1 MLIKNVKIENTTK
14 DYKGICYINNFKCF
28 VEEAIEGDTLDIEIH
43 KETGKFY
50 FAKIKKIINPSPY
63 RNTNIECE
71 YYKKCGGCAL
81 QHIKLDYYYQLKL
94 NYIKEL
100 LNIDNI
106 DIFKVGFNK
115 RRRINLKYSNG
126 KYGFYQKNTTN
137 IVSINKCLNLTPSIN
152 NIISKLNNIKLTN
165 LDSLDIFEADNGIGI
180 NFIFNKDPNINE
192 FKKLDI
198 LKNDVILINYTYKDR
213 KSFVPI
219 IKNNDLFLTL
229 KNKQVLLPNNFFMQA
244 TKESQDFMINK
255 VCEEIQNYKNVY
267 ATGDI
272 SATKQLAHTATMQ
285 ADYVMNKILKK
296 EAKLI
301 ENDLI
306 PSVIYGTPEAASI
319 GVNEQDI
326 ENSDEY
332 KIYNLPI
339 SFLAKSWCDNQIDGF
354 IKIITKDD
362 LIKGAH
368 IVSNEASSLISQI
381 QIMMITNYK
390 VLNIKDIVFAHPTY
404 SEGIMEAILNG

>member
-267 ATGDI
+267 DLYCGIGTYSFPLTDYNKKITCFEGEDLMVENIKKNINRLNTKNLFFEKKDLYNQPITDFKNVDALVINPPRNGAGNQCKFIKNINKVIYI
-272 SATKQLAHTATMQ
+272 SCNPETFKK
-285 ADYVMNKILKK
+285 DFNILKK
-296 EAKLI
+296 NGYKI
-301 ENDLI
+301 ENL
-306 PSVIYGTPEAASI
+306 VIIDQFFFS
-319 GVNEQDI
+319 NHI
-326 ENSDEY
+326 EIMCILKNNS
-332 KIYNLPI
+332 
-339 SFLAKSWCDNQIDGF
+339 
-354 IKIITKDD
+354 
-362 LIKGAH
+362 
-368 IVSNEASSLISQI
+368 
-381 QIMMITNYK
+381 
-390 VLNIKDIVFAHPTY
+390 
-404 SEGIMEAILNG
+404 